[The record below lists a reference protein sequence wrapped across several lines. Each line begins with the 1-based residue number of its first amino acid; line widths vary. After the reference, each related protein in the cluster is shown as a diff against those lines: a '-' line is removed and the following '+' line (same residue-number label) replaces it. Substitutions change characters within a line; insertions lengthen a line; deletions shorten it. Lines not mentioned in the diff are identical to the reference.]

1 MSMAV
6 DGLEILVVEDEPDIL
21 ESIQDALG
29 EHGHHVTPASDG
41 EQAMRRLDGHRF
53 DLAIC
58 DVRLPKVD
66 GLEIFRRIR
75 REQPESEVI
84 LMSAYGSVAE
94 AVDAMKE
101 KATHYL
107 TKPFSLELLLNLVE
121 RVAEQRVLHTSLNER
136 QLEIDSSHRALLIG
150 TSPAV
155 ETLRRRIAAIAVS
168 DAAVLITG
176 ESGTGKELVAR
187 LLHEHSPRADKPFVA
202 VNCAAFPDTL
212 LEAELFGH
220 EKGAFTGAQNKRM
233 GRFQAA
239 HTGTLFLDEVGD
251 MSPTAQAKLLRALED
266 GSYQPLGSDRTIQVD
281 VRVVSATNAD
291 LQQRIEQGM
300 FREDMFHRLKV
311 FHLHVPPLR
320 ERLADF
326 PMLVRHFYNQ
336 CTGDPTGTLRISP
349 RAWAAL
355 KHHKFPG
362 NVRELKHVLEHAVV
376 LAKGKEIDVEHLPP
390 EIVGTGDMPSSVG
403 PLQPLGPAIKEFER
417 EYLIRA
423 LQQCDWQRTRTAEML
438 GISRKTLWQKLRQ
451 HGIAENEG
459 H

>member
-1 MSMAV
+1 MSMSA

-29 EHGHHVTPASDG
+29 EHGHHVTPAADG

-94 AVDAMKE
+94 AVDVMKE

-107 TKPFSLELLLNLVE
+107 AKPFSLDLLLNLVE
-121 RVAEQRVLHTSLNER
+121 RVAEQRTLHSSLNDKAEPGH
-136 QLEIDSSHRALLIG
+136 QAALVGDSP
-150 TSPAV
+150 TV

-187 LLHEHSPRADKPFVA
+187 LLHEQSARADKPFVA

-220 EKGAFTGAQNKRM
+220 EKGAFTGANGKRM

-281 VRVVSATNAD
+281 VRVISATNAD
-291 LQQRIEQGM
+291 LQQRIEQGT
-300 FREDMFHRLKV
+300 FREDMYHRLKV
-311 FHLHVPPLR
+311 FHLNVPPLR
-320 ERLADF
+320 DRLADF
-326 PMLVRHFYNQ
+326 PLLVRHLYNQ
-336 CTGDPTGTLRISP
+336 CTGSVNGTLRISP

-355 KHHKFPG
+355 KHYRFPG
-362 NVRELKHVLEHAVV
+362 NVRELKHVIEHAVV
-376 LAKGKEIDVEHLPP
+376 LAKGKEIDVEHLPA
-390 EIVGTGDMPSSVG
+390 EIIGGGEAPPSHG
-403 PLQPLGPAIKEFER
+403 PLQPLGNAIKEFER

-423 LQQCDWQRTRTAEML
+423 LHQCDWQRTRTAEML

-451 HGIAENEG
+451 HGIFENEG
-459 H
+459 R

>member
-1 MSMAV
+1 MSMSV
-6 DGLEILVVEDEPDIL
+6 DGLKILVVEDEPDIL

-29 EHGHHVTPASDG
+29 EHGHHVTSASDG

-94 AVDAMKE
+94 AVDVMKE
-101 KATHYL
+101 KAAHYL
-107 TKPFSLELLLNLVE
+107 AKPFSLDLLLNLVE
-121 RVAEQRVLHTSLNER
+121 RVAEQRVLHTSLNEKPDDG
-136 QLEIDSSHRALLIG
+136 EAHRALLVG
-150 TSPAV
+150 SSPAV
-155 ETLRRRIAAIAVS
+155 ETLRRRISAIAVS

-187 LLHEHSPRADKPFVA
+187 LLHEQSPRADKPFVA

-220 EKGAFTGAQNKRM
+220 EKGAFTGAQAKRM

-251 MSPTAQAKLLRALED
+251 MSLTAQAKLLRALED

-291 LQQRIEQGM
+291 LQQRIEQGA

-326 PMLVRHFYNQ
+326 PILVRHFYSQ
-336 CTGDPTGTLRISP
+336 CSGDASGTLRISP

-355 KHHKFPG
+355 KHHRFPG
-362 NVRELKHVLEHAVV
+362 NVRELRHVLEHAVV
-376 LAKGKEIDVEHLPP
+376 LAKGKEIDVEHLPV
-390 EIVGTGDMPSSVG
+390 EIIGNADAPVSQG

-417 EYLIRA
+417 EYLVRA
-423 LQQCDWQRTRTAEML
+423 LQQCAWQRTRTAEML

-451 HGIAENEG
+451 HGIVENEG